1 MLFLNGFDSL
11 QEFKQRRSVLLRIL
25 EGFMRKVD
33 SKYQVVL
40 KPQTQRAVKFTFKCT
55 YNSPE
60 IEVDLLPS
68 FVTHGTEG

>member
-25 EGFMRKVD
+25 EGFMREVD